1 MADQKLPAE
10 VRTDFGKGA
19 ARQARRANM
28 IPAVIYGHGA
38 EAIHILL
45 PAKATTLAV
54 RTPNALLTLEID
66 GEDHLALVKDIQRNP
81 IKQIVQHL
89 DLLTVRRGEKVEVDV
104 AIHIEGEP
112 ALETTYNLETT
123 TLLVEAEATHLPETL
138 TVSIE
143 GREIGEHVYAA
154 DVTLPNGVTL
164 VTDPETL
171 VVNLMAPVVQD
182 LGETEDEATDDDTE
196 ATSEGATAA
205 DADADA
211 VITDADEQ

>member
-1 MADQKLPAE
+1 MADQKLPAQ

-19 ARQARRANM
+19 PRQARRAEVS
-28 IPAVIYGHGA
+28 PAVIYGPGA
-38 EAIHILL
+38 APPHVLL

-54 RTPNALLTLEID
+54 RTANALLTLDVD

-104 AIHIEGEP
+104 TIHVEGEP

-143 GREIGEHVYAA
+143 GREIGEHVYAS
-154 DVTLPNGVTL
+154 DVTLPSGVTL

-182 LGETEDEATDDDTE
+182 LGETEASDDDTE
-196 ATSEGATAA
+196 AIAEGATAG

-211 VITDADEQ
+211 VVTDADEK